1 MAPTRIAIVTYSSVL
16 EGINSVEG
24 CEGTIYRVAET
35 LPPEILEKIKPVPR
49 EDPVITA
56 EELPEFDGLIFGIP
70 TRFGMMPAQMKA
82 LWDGTGGLW
91 ASGGLVGKPAA
102 AFTSVSTQGGGI
114 ETTIMTAV
122 TQFTHHG
129 MIFVPCGYSYGAD
142 MFNLEEIKAGSP
154 WGAATYAG
162 PTGERWPTEMEL
174 GYARHQGKYFA
185 GVVKRLA
192 STK

>member
-1 MAPTRIAIVTYSSVL
+1 MAPTRIAIVHYSVQGHVRKMAQSVL
-16 EGINSVEG
+16 EGINSLEG

-35 LPPEILEKIKPVPR
+35 LPPEILEKIKP
-49 EDPVITA
+49 
-56 EELPEFDGLIFGIP
+56 ELPAFDGLIFGIP

-82 LWDGTGGLW
+82 LWDATGPLW
-91 ASGGLVGKPAA
+91 ASGALVGKPVA

-114 ETTIMTAV
+114 ETTIMTAL
-122 TQFTHHG
+122 TQFVHHG
-129 MIFVPCGYSYGAD
+129 MIFVPCGYSYGAP
-142 MFNLEEIKAGSP
+142 MFNLDEVKAGSP

-174 GYARHQGKYFA
+174 GYARHQGQYFA

-192 STK
+192 LSK